1 MPLHSD
7 HRLVGQLH
15 RLDQMIHR
23 PRDRARPRSDD
34 VDALVILAGDL

>member
-23 PRDRARPRSDD
+23 PRDHAQPRSDD
-34 VDALVILAGDL
+34 GGALVMLAGDL